1 MPRIFLIK
9 PRNKQQK
16 KQIPTTNRESDSDVE
31 DCTKVDLSSTE
42 KEAAFDMDKNP
53 EENKTPEEINE
64 KADNVER
71 KRNSIDSST
80 SDDIIPSDTSSIQ
93 GKVCFGHIFFFD
105 EIFFPGEGGQC
116 VVTNSLI
123 V

>member
-16 KQIPTTNRESDSDVE
+16 KQIPTTNTESDSDVE
-31 DCTKVDLSSTE
+31 DCTKVDLGSTE

-64 KADNVER
+64 KAENVER

-80 SDDIIPSDTSSIQ
+80 SDDIIPSDTSSI
-93 GKVCFGHIFFFD
+93 KVKFVLVTFFSLTKYSFLV
-105 EIFFPGEGGQC
+105 GGQC

>member
-1 MPRIFLIK
+1 MKR
-9 PRNKQQK
+9 R
-16 KQIPTTNRESDSDVE
+16 TT
-31 DCTKVDLSSTE
+31 L
-42 KEAAFDMDKNP
+42 KE
-53 EENKTPEEINE
+53 
-64 KADNVER
+64 

>member
-16 KQIPTTNRESDSDVE
+16 KQISTTNTESDFDVE
-31 DCTKVDLSSTE
+31 DFTNVDLSSTE
-42 KEAAFDMDKNP
+42 KKAAFDMDKNP
-53 EENKTPEEINE
+53 EENRALEEINE

-71 KRNSIDSST
+71 KHNSIDSST

-93 GKVCFGHIFFFD
+93 GKVCFGHIF
-105 EIFFPGEGGQC
+105 
-116 VVTNSLI
+116 L
-123 V
+123 